1 MPIVGHSLE
10 EAANNFVDYLNGVLF
25 KTITQVPLQVLP
37 VRERDCVS
45 LGFRQ
50 AAGPQLAE
58 LRSKYGKLF
67 LSLSQNCTSHKRSD
81 GFHELRTSKYWYYI
95 YNEDGR
101 PIIRW
106 EYARDWDQKG
116 TAKKPKFYCRGHV
129 QGAIPITMNKASLLL
144 DDVHAPTGYVTV
156 EDIARFCIE
165 DLEVKFKDRPADWH
179 TLLVNS
185 YVKFCQD
192 FTRGEDWDGDR

>member
-1 MPIVGHSLE
+1 MPIVGRSLE

-25 KTITQVPLQVLP
+25 KTITQVPIQVLP
-37 VRERDCVS
+37 VREKDCVS

-58 LRSKYGKLF
+58 LHSKYGKLF

-81 GFHELRTSKYWYYI
+81 GLHELRTRRYWYYI
-95 YNEDGR
+95 YDRDEK

-106 EYARDWDQKG
+106 EYARDWEQKG
-116 TAKKPKFYCRGHV
+116 TKSDPKFYCRGHV
-129 QGAIPITMNKASLLL
+129 QGAIPLSLNRADVTL
-144 DDVHAPTGYVTV
+144 DDVHTPTGYVTV

-165 DLEVKFKDRPADWH
+165 DLEVRFKDRPPDWH
-179 TLLVNS
+179 ELLVAS
-185 YVKFCQD
+185 YARFCKD
-192 FTRGEDWDGDR
+192 FTRGEDCDGDR